1 MVIGH
6 SWHLLPIRKNRV
18 CISELQL
25 CMVNVLLALPWRLR
39 LGCRWHA
46 SREAIRWLSCSMCRA
61 FIHTTYY
68 LGVGG
73 YVVRSTRYDRVVL
86 VASSS

>member
-46 SREAIRWLSCSMCRA
+46 SREPIRWLSCSMCRVQCV
-61 FIHTTYY
+61 HSYY
-68 LGVGG
+68 VLLGRRGL
-73 YVVRSTRYDRVVL
+73 RRT
-86 VASSS
+86 